1 MNINTR
7 KNKIAYLFK
16 IASNGLLS
24 LWSTSRPQ
32 RFSEDESG
40 LNSWIN
46 DVKSKTGKDDEEL
59 LAGILK
65 DELNP
70 IILSSIVDWQDF
82 SIIFP
87 KGAQLR
93 KSWKKNGDK
102 TFESFIEFSK
112 KNGISNSQALLDKIN
127 SLSPSE
133 IEPANM
139 PSSQP
144 ISQQIAKPEEEIQNK
159 VEKSNSNAANS
170 TGDAWLM
177 DISNAVKSISSA
189 SGIPEGIIFAQ
200 GALESSY
207 GKNHIGGFNYFG
219 MKGEGT
225 AGSISAKTKEEF
237 KPGEMSTIKDKFKKF
252 NNVEEGFQSYANLLK
267 QSSRFSYAT
276 QAFSNDPAKFAIW
289 IWGRGYATDSKY
301 PDKLSSISKNI
312 AQKLGRPELAWD
324 YDGEERRIIDTL
336 SSMRPEDRVSKTV
349 ELLKSSPM
357 A

>member
-1 MNINTR
+1 MNITTR

-46 DVKSKTGKDDEEL
+46 DVKSKIGKDDEAL
-59 LAGILK
+59 LEGILK

-70 IILSSIVDWQDF
+70 IILSSIGDWQDF

-87 KGAQLR
+87 KGALLR
-93 KSWKKNGDK
+93 KAWKKNGDK
-102 TFESFIEFSK
+102 TFESFIEFAK
-112 KNGISNSQALLDKIN
+112 KNVISNSQALLDKIN

-133 IEPANM
+133 IEPANV
-139 PSSQP
+139 PSAQP
-144 ISQQIAKPEEEIQNK
+144 ATTPIPQQTITPKEEIQDK
-159 VEKSNSNAANS
+159 IEKSTSNAVNS
-170 TGDAWLM
+170 SGDAWLM
-177 DISNAVKSISSA
+177 DISDAVRSISNA
-189 SGIPEGIIFAQ
+189 NGIPEGIIFAQ

-207 GKNHIGGFNYFG
+207 GKHHIGGFNYFG

-301 PDKLSSISKNI
+301 PYKLSSISKNI

-349 ELLKSSPM
+349 ELLK
-357 A
+357 